1 MTTGDVGKVPTR
13 TVRGTSTSTILNMKK
28 YLYSHTL
35 TVKLLL
41 HPARHPRVDIGH
53 KGQFQ
58 LVDEYIALLHHAVE
72 LVQLKR

>member
-1 MTTGDVGKVPTR
+1 
-13 TVRGTSTSTILNMKK
+13 MKK

-72 LVQLKR
+72 LVQFKR